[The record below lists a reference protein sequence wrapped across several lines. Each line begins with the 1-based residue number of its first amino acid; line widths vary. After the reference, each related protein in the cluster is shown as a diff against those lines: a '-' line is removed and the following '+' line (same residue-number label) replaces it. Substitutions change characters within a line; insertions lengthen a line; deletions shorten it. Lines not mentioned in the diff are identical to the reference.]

1 MKLLDYLFLH
11 RPMLIIPV
19 WTIALLGNRAALW
32 RSRSSNPFHL
42 DGYPFSEWLPGD
54 SHLLLMMLCGA
65 LVAGGAFV
73 LNQIYDIETDRKNKK
88 LFLLP
93 EGHVSLAE
101 AWFLYFF
108 STVIGIAAGFLLNWQ
123 LGILLACGALLGLQ
137 YSHPRFKVRQDP
149 WRSLRNNMLAHGML
163 AFLFG
168 WVLAKNF
175 DIESVL
181 KSVPYML
188 GVAALYLNTT
198 LPDIKG
204 DESAGKK
211 TYGVELGVKR
221 TESTALFLVVL
232 ALIASVLTADYAFT
246 IAAAVALPFFVMARV
261 NKSIDLSVLATK
273 AAVLALSIM
282 AALYFPP
289 YLLLLILTILL
300 SRLYHARRFSIS
312 YPSLG
317 SESK

>member
-1 MKLLDYLFLH
+1 
-11 RPMLIIPV
+11 MLILPV

-32 RSRSSNPFHL
+32 RTRSSDPFHL
-42 DGYPFSEWLPGD
+42 DRYPVSEWTTGD
-54 SHLLLMMLCGA
+54 LHLLLMMLCGA

-93 EGHVSLAE
+93 EGHVALSE
-101 AWFLYFF
+101 AWFIYFF
-108 STVIGIAAGFLLNWQ
+108 STAIGIAGGFLLNWQ
-123 LGILLACGALLGLQ
+123 LGVLLACGALLGLQ
-137 YSHPRFKVRQDP
+137 YSHPRFNVRQDS

-163 AFLFG
+163 VFMFG

-211 TYGVELGVKR
+211 TYGVEWGVKKS
-221 TESTALFLVVL
+221 ESVALFLVVL
-232 ALIASVLTADYAFT
+232 ALIAAVLAADYAFAV
-246 IAAAVALPFFVMARV
+246 AAAIALPFFVLARV
-261 NKSIDLSVLATK
+261 KKSIDHSMLATK
-273 AAVLALSIM
+273 VALLALSLM
-282 AALYFPP
+282 AVLYFPP
-289 YLLLLILTILL
+289 YILLLILTILL
-300 SRLYHARRFSIS
+300 TRLYHAKRFSIS